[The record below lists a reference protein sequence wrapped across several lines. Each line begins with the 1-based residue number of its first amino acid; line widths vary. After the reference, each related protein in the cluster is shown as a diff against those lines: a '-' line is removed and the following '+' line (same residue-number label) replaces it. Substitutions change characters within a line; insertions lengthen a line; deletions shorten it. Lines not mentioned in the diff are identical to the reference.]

1 MFRAGFDMLV
11 LDALKAVL
19 VDLPGTERAR
29 FVFSPT
35 SILAI
40 EEVVIYIAL
49 FKCTFY
55 IVG

>member
-1 MFRAGFDMLV
+1 MLV

-29 FVFSPT
+29 FVFSAT
-35 SILAI
+35 TILAI

-49 FKCTFY
+49 FKCAFY
-55 IVG
+55 FVG